1 MKLFYSPTSPYARK
15 CRALAIEKGIEGRLE
30 IITASPM
37 SNPPELQA
45 ANPLGKVPALVLADG
60 SCIVDSPVICAYL
73 DSLGDTPRLIPADP
87 AARFDALTRE
97 ALADGIMDAAFAIVM
112 ERKRPEPQRSAE
124 WLLRWTSA
132 IRRSVAHFNTRLLTR
147 QQPAPLST
155 RYGRPVARLRAGLC
169 RFPPRRSCLGCRSAR
184 PARLAFR
191 GPRPPKPC
199 RHRTATGRL
208 TQ

>member
-15 CRALAIEKGIEGRLE
+15 CRALAIEKGVEGRLE

-37 SNPPELQA
+37 SNPPDLQA

-60 SCIVDSPVICAYL
+60 ICIVDSPVICAYL
-73 DSLGDTPRLIPADP
+73 DSLADTPRLIPADP
-87 AARFDALTRE
+87 TARFDALTRE

-132 IRRSVAHFNTRLLTR
+132 IRRSVAHFNRRIPTR
-147 QQPAPLST
+147 QQPDIGDLSLACALAYVDFRLGDLAWDAEAPALRTWLST
-155 RYGRPVARLRAGLC
+155 VH
-169 RFPPRRSCLGCRSAR
+169 AR
-184 PARLAFR
+184 PSLSATA
-191 GPRPPKPC
+191 PPPG
-199 RHRTATGRL
+199 A
-208 TQ
+208 

>member
-15 CRALAIEKGIEGRLE
+15 CRALAIEKGIEGRLA

-37 SNPPELQA
+37 SNPPELQV

-73 DSLGDTPRLIPADP
+73 DSLSDAPRLIPADP

-112 ERKRPEPQRSAE
+112 ERKRPEPQCSPE

-132 IRRSVAHFNTRLLTR
+132 IRRSVTHFNTRLPTR
-147 QQPAPLST
+147 QQPVSPQPDLGDLSLACALAYVDFRLGDLAWDAEAPALRAWLST
-155 RYGRPVARLRAGLC
+155 VH
-169 RFPPRRSCLGCRSAR
+169 AR
-184 PARLAFR
+184 PSLSATA
-191 GPRPPKPC
+191 PPPG
-199 RHRTATGRL
+199 A
-208 TQ
+208 